1 MSKKENEADSK
12 AENKESSIDEMKRGD
27 YRIHVFIE
35 KTKDLKVPKDST
47 VDPII
52 EIWCLGL
59 KKYSSAKTKIGGIE
73 QVNWSEHIFL
83 EPKNVE

>member
-35 KTKDLKVPKDST
+35 KTKDLKVPKD
-47 VDPII
+47 
-52 EIWCLGL
+52 
-59 KKYSSAKTKIGGIE
+59 
-73 QVNWSEHIFL
+73 
-83 EPKNVE
+83 